1 MVYIYCYKNLKNKR
15 RFVGQSKNIDKTQE
29 LIWYSAN
36 NVKSPLYYFPLQKA
50 IRKDGIENFEITIL
64 DRCNES
70 VAAAR
75 ENMWIDR
82 MKGSRERERGYNKTF
97 DGGGFQNVDELSE
110 NEIKKIQAAIASGMD
125 WEIVYLYFHITFQQI
140 EQINNG
146 ELFFDEDEDYPLYN
160 TEIHQVHDEKYKLY
174 IAIKYSTKTLKEIA
188 AEFNIEDDMLRNI
201 NYGICKYFDWIDKDV
216 FPIRKYTIYEQT
228 SFLIKK
234 LLLTTDWK
242 FSEIARTVGTNYWTV
257 YKTNIGKYF
266 YDETLSYPL
275 RQKSVSTIS
284 GETESKVAIDTQSEI
299 ASSKE

>member
-15 RFVGQSKNIDKTQE
+15 KFVGQSKNIDKTQE

-36 NVKSPLYYFPLQKA
+36 NIKSPLYHFPLQKA
-50 IRKDGIENFEITIL
+50 IRKEGIENFEITIL
-64 DRCNES
+64 DRCNDS
-70 VAAAR
+70 AAAAR

-97 DGGGFQNVDELSE
+97 DGSGFQNIYKLSE
-110 NEIKKIQAAIASGMD
+110 NEIKQIQAAIVSGME

-146 ELFFDEDEDYPLYN
+146 ELFFDENENYPLYN
-160 TEIHQVHDEKYKLY
+160 VEKHQIYDEKYKLY
-174 IAIKYSTKTLKEIA
+174 IAIKYSSKTLKEIA
-188 AEFNIEDDMLRNI
+188 DEFNIEYDILRNI
-201 NYGICKYFDWIDKDV
+201 NYGIYKYFDWIDKNI
-216 FPIRKYTIYEQT
+216 FPIREYSIYEQN

-242 FSEIARTVGTNYWTV
+242 FSEIARTVGVAYWTV
-257 YKTNIGKYF
+257 YETNIGKHF

-284 GETESKVAIDTQSEI
+284 GETESKIAIDTQSEI
-299 ASSKE
+299 ASLEE

>member
-36 NVKSPLYYFPLQKA
+36 NIKSPLYYFPLQKA
-50 IRKDGIENFEITIL
+50 IRKEGIENFEITIL
-64 DRCNES
+64 DRCDES
-70 VAAAR
+70 VAAAK

-97 DGGGFQNVDELSE
+97 NGGGFQDIYELSE
-110 NEIKKIQAAIASGMD
+110 NEIKQIQAAIASGME
-125 WEIVYLYFHITFQQI
+125 WEVVYLYFHITFQQI

-160 TEIHQVHDEKYKLY
+160 VENHQIYDEKYKLY
-174 IAIKYSTKTLKEIA
+174 IAIKYSSKTLVEIA
-188 AEFNIEDDMLRNI
+188 NEFNIEFDVIEGI
-201 NYGICKYFDWIDKDV
+201 NYGFYKYFDWIDKDV
-216 FPIRKYTIYEQT
+216 FPIRKYTIYEQA

-242 FSEIARTVGTNYWTV
+242 FSEIARTVGTSYRTV
-257 YKTNIGKYF
+257 YNINVGKNF

-299 ASSKE
+299 ASSEE